1 MLSLYWIQYNTIQKC
16 LPWKKKKILLL
27 IVSSF
32 CLQNAGLGTRS
43 FTLRSFTL
51 RSYTQNRSFL
61 RATVS
66 DLLMSLFI
74 KERLWVI
81 RSIKKINVS
90 DSLCFEKIAR
100 KKRAIRSKNSDFL
113 YVFDSFPPFYAQ
125 EQSLTPLFAHSLFFK
140 EQLER
145 FAHVALYKRA
155 TWVIRSGPVS
165 NSLTSLFKKEQKCN

>member
-1 MLSLYWIQYNTIQKC
+1 MSTL
-16 LPWKKKKILLL
+16 KKNIFVLF

-90 DSLCFEKIAR
+90 DSLCFEQIAR
-100 KKRAIRSKNSDFL
+100 KKRAIRSKNSYFSN
-113 YVFDSFPPFYAQ
+113 VFDSFHPFLPKN
-125 EQSLTPLFAHSLFFK
+125 ESLTLLFAHLLFFK
-140 EQLER
+140 ERLER
-145 FAHVALYKRA
+145 FTPIALYKRE
-155 TWVIRSGPVS
+155 TWAICSGRSW
-165 NSLTSLFKKEQKCN
+165 QKSDRERFA